1 MIKSDEDF
9 IPQLYDRDDLIQMVE
24 LLQCISDDLED
35 NLLFFDMDTE
45 KQKVFE
51 ISKNH
56 INKVIQLIINY
67 NERTKIKYKEI

>member
-1 MIKSDEDF
+1 MIKSDDDF
-9 IPQLYDRDDLIQMVE
+9 IPKSYDRDDLIQMVD

-35 NLLFFDMDTE
+35 NLLFFDIDQE

-56 INKVIQLIINY
+56 INKVIQLVINY
-67 NERTKIKYKEI
+67 NERTKVKYKEI

>member
-9 IPQLYDRDDLIQMVE
+9 IPQLYDRDDLVQMVE
-24 LLQCISDDLED
+24 LLQCMSDDLED
-35 NLLFFDMDTE
+35 NLLFFDLDQE

>member
-1 MIKSDEDF
+1 MIKSDEAF
-9 IPQLYDRDDLIQMVE
+9 VPQLYDRDDLVQMVE
-24 LLQCISDDLED
+24 ILQCISDDLED

-51 ISKNH
+51 ISKNL